1 MGLVVNF
8 TKTFIRQ
15 IISDKVIKAKR
26 ASCWLIGGKT
36 FYFLNFVRGV
46 QRGLGGHF
54 GIVLVVNDGAGS
66 FHQAED
72 TDRQDY
78 HADQYFHQGEPFLVS
93 ACWQEIFVD

>member
-1 MGLVVNF
+1 
-8 TKTFIRQ
+8 
-15 IISDKVIKAKR
+15 
-26 ASCWLIGGKT
+26 
-36 FYFLNFVRGV
+36 
-46 QRGLGGHF
+46 
-54 GIVLVVNDGAGS
+54 VVNDGAGS